1 MNTFYYETFHSGRNA
16 SPHHHVHKFISKM
29 ALTALLVP
37 RNRNVPEQP
46 EGHSDFPLA
55 VSIVDLRETYY

>member
-1 MNTFYYETFHSGRNA
+1 MKHSILVEMPLHITN
-16 SPHHHVHKFISKM
+16 VHNFISEM

-46 EGHSDFPLA
+46 EGHSGFTLA

>member
-1 MNTFYYETFHSGRNA
+1 MPLHITMFI
-16 SPHHHVHKFISKM
+16 FISEM

-46 EGHSDFPLA
+46 EGQSDFTLA
-55 VSIVDLRETYY
+55 VSIVNLRETYY

>member
-1 MNTFYYETFHSGRNA
+1 MNTFYYGTFHSGRNA
-16 SPHHHVHKFISKM
+16 SPYHHVHNFISEM

-46 EGHSDFPLA
+46 AGHSDFTLA